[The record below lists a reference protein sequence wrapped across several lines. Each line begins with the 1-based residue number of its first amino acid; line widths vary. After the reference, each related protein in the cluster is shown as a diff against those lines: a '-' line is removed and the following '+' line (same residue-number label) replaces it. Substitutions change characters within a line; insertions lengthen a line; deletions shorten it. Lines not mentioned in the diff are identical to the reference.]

1 MPYFIIIL
9 YPCTLLSADIVED
22 ILGDKDT
29 ILGTLDNVV
38 DTDGD
43 IVVDTVEDILR
54 EVLAE

>member
-1 MPYFIIIL
+1 MG
-9 YPCTLLSADIVED
+9 DIVED

-29 ILGTLDNVV
+29 TGKIIGTLDNVV

-54 EVLAE
+54 EILAD